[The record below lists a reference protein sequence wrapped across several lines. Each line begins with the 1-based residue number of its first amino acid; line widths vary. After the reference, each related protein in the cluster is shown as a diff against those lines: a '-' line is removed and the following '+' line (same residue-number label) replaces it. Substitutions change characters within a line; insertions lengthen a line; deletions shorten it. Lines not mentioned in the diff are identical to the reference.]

1 MFVIMQYTK
10 WYQKNVIIPFKN
22 HDKDG
27 LGMTLGLSRQFGA
40 YNANV
45 GVIHVNAKVDDNT
58 SVFLGLNRAF

>member
-1 MFVIMQYTK
+1 
-10 WYQKNVIIPFKN
+10 
-22 HDKDG
+22 
-27 LGMTLGLSRQFGA
+27 MTLGLSRKFGA

>member
-1 MFVIMQYTK
+1 MWLCNILSGIKKTLSSHLK
-10 WYQKNVIIPFKN
+10 K
-22 HDKDG
+22 HDDDG